1 MGIAHIYYRLNS
13 CASTTAEL
21 SRASSQSQRLRQGA
35 PAPVSELTDAAVEPQ
50 STAPQPW
57 GRATV
62 QSELQ
67 QRAKYPE
74 TTNTR
79 EQTRRM
85 NSCHTEAVHE
95 PRKQGGPNKSRP
107 LTQTTSRQ
115 TEGNQRSCCGSVHDP
130 LSSGPHC
137 EDARP
142 PRRGGRSS
150 AKDTKE
156 TRRRH
161 SQVTQ
166 QLHRSPPVATLVHR
180 KPTKGK
186 GAKPKTRTKKRR
198 QTCQRICTLSQATR
212 RRQPDRK
219 RNTTHS

>member
-1 MGIAHIYYRLNS
+1 MLQWSPNP
-13 CASTTAEL
+13 L
-21 SRASSQSQRLRQGA
+21 PPSRGGMQLYKANYNRGPKTQN
-35 PAPVSELTDAAVEPQ
+35 
-50 STAPQPW
+50 
-57 GRATV
+57 
-62 QSELQ
+62 
-67 QRAKYPE
+67 
-74 TTNTR
+74 TTNLR
-79 EQTRRM
+79 EQTRGI

-95 PRKQGGPNKSRP
+95 PRQPGGPDRSRP
-107 LTQTTSRQ
+107 LNQTTSRQ
-115 TEGNQRSCCGSVHDP
+115 TKGNQRSCCGSVHDP

-166 QLHRSPPVATLVHR
+166 QLHRSPPVATLVRR
-180 KPTKGK
+180 KPTQGR

-212 RRQPDRK
+212 CRQPDRK
-219 RNTTHS
+219 RKTTHS